1 MKNENFKI
9 FVIFSLICL
18 AWGSTW
24 GVIRLGLESLTP
36 FISVGL
42 RFTLA
47 SILIMILMKFKHVQI
62 QTDNVSLWLYFIMAF
77 GSFVIPFGLVYWAE
91 QFVPSGLASVLFA
104 VYPFCVALF
113 TFMAIPSEAIGIH
126 RIVGIIFG
134 FTGIVTIFYDGLEFT
149 TSAYIWGMSAII
161 LSAVMQ
167 AGIAVTLKKHGY
179 YLHPL
184 SMNFIPMIVA
194 GIFLMIIGVI
204 VEDTSKLNFDSKAL
218 FSIIYLAAIGT
229 VMTFTSYYWLL
240 KRVSV
245 VLLSLIAFITPIIAL
260 IIGWIFF
267 QEELSNRVLFGS
279 ILVLIGLLFA
289 NFISFKK
296 MWGYKFVKSETSSN

>member
-1 MKNENFKI
+1 MKNENLKI

-24 GVIRLGLESLTP
+24 SVIRLGLESLTP

-47 SILIMILMKFKHVQI
+47 SILILIIMKFRNVQI
-62 QTDNVSLWLYFIMAF
+62 QTDKISFWLYLIMAF

-104 VYPFCVALF
+104 VYPFFVVLF
-113 TFMAIPSEAIGIH
+113 SYFAIPSETIGFYK
-126 RIVGIIFG
+126 IFG
-134 FTGIVTIFYDGLEFT
+134 IVFAFMGIVTIFYDGLNLDVA
-149 TSAYIWGMSAII
+149 SYIWGMSAII
-161 LSAVMQ
+161 LSAIMQ
-167 AGIAVTLKKHGY
+167 AGIAVTLKKHGHH
-179 YLHPL
+179 LHPL

-194 GIFLMIIGVI
+194 GISLVIIGVI
-204 VEDTSKLNFDSKAL
+204 VEDSSKLVFDSKAF
-218 FSIIYLAAIGT
+218 FSIVYLAAFGT
-229 VMTFTSYYWLL
+229 VLTFTSYYWLL

-245 VLLSLIAFITPIIAL
+245 ILLSLIAFITPVIAL

-267 QEELSNRVLFGS
+267 QEKLSNRVLFGS

-296 MWGYKFVKSETSSN
+296 MWGYKLIKSESSSN

>member
-1 MKNENFKI
+1 MKNEKFKI
-9 FVIFSLICL
+9 LIIFSLLCL

-47 SILIMILMKFKHVQI
+47 SILILIVMKFRNVQI
-62 QTDNVSLWLYFIMAF
+62 QMDKIAVRLYLIMGF

-91 QFVPSGLASVLFA
+91 QFVPSGLSAVLFA
-104 VYPFCVALF
+104 VYPFFVVLF
-113 TFMAIPSEAIGIH
+113 SYLAIPSEVIGFY
-126 RIVGIIFG
+126 RIFG
-134 FTGIVTIFYDGLEFT
+134 IVFAFTGIVTIFYDGFNIDVA
-149 TSAYIWGMSAII
+149 SYIWGMSAIV
-161 LSAVMQ
+161 LSGIMQ
-167 AGIAVTLKKHGY
+167 AGNAVTLKKYGHH
-179 YLHPL
+179 LHPL

-194 GIFLMIIGVI
+194 GISLMMIGVL
-204 VEDTSKLNFDSKAL
+204 VEDTSKLIFDSKAF

-245 VLLSLIAFITPIIAL
+245 ILLSLIAFITPILAL
-260 IIGWIFF
+260 ILGWIFF
-267 QEELSNRVLFGS
+267 AEKLSDRVLAGS
-279 ILVLIGLLFA
+279 VLVLLGLLIT
-289 NFISFKK
+289 NFNAFKK
-296 MWGYKFVKSETSSN
+296 MRGIKFVRNNS